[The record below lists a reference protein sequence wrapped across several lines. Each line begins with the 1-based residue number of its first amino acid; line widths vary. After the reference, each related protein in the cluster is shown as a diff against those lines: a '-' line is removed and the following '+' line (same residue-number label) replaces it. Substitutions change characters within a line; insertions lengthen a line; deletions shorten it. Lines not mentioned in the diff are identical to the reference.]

1 MVRAPQLV
9 WPWTAA
15 VETVA
20 EMRQLDDLSAIA
32 TEAEE
37 QLNEF
42 QSDEG
47 GMESYKTDYSNTLGR
62 KTYHRNSKNDW
73 SVMCSG

>member
-1 MVRAPQLV
+1 
-9 WPWTAA
+9 
-15 VETVA
+15 
-20 EMRQLDDLSAIA
+20 MRQLDDLSAIA

-47 GMESYKTDYSNTLGR
+47 GMESYKTDSGNTLGR
-62 KTYHRNSKNDW
+62 RTYHRNPINDW
-73 SVMCSG
+73 SMR

>member
-1 MVRAPQLV
+1 
-9 WPWTAA
+9 
-15 VETVA
+15 
-20 EMRQLDDLSAIA
+20 MRQLDDLSAIA

-62 KTYHRNSKNDW
+62 KT
-73 SVMCSG
+73 